1 MEEVYDLF
9 PINLL
14 EMGGRI
20 ERKPIKFMAYSF
32 SVWEN
37 GLCFLRGRINAEIS
51 GRIINDEMN
60 VELKNIHL
68 ERFIDN
74 CLVFRE
80 ISLNKERVLWS
91 NGLLNGGFSSM
102 DNVPAF
108 MSLFYQ
114 KGDLVKIQFSNQ
126 RYLVEFFGTAIY

>member
-80 ISLNKERVLWS
+80 ISLNKDRVLWS

>member
-1 MEEVYDLF
+1 MEEAYDLF

-51 GRIINDEMN
+51 GKIINDEMN

-80 ISLNKERVLWS
+80 ISLNKDRVLWS

>member
-51 GRIINDEMN
+51 GKIINDEMN

-80 ISLNKERVLWS
+80 ISLNKDRVLWS

>member
-1 MEEVYDLF
+1 MEEAYDLF

-80 ISLNKERVLWS
+80 ISLNKDRVLWS

>member
-1 MEEVYDLF
+1 MEEAYDLF

-51 GRIINDEMN
+51 GKIINDEMN

-80 ISLNKERVLWS
+80 ISLNKDRVLWS

-126 RYLVEFFGTAIY
+126 RYLVEFSGTAIY